1 MKGSVN
7 MKVNKKI
14 MFILGISVFFIGVF
28 GISANYLYSAKDI
41 AYGESNVA
49 DEIDNLYKLSK
60 SDIETTKISK
70 AVPTSWSTDN
80 IEIEKDGTYYLKITA
95 QTKNFISFMIRL
107 VRDGESIPIDG
118 VTKNADTTYSM
129 IISAQAIIDVK
140 EGDRISYMTASNSTF
155 NIDLYIT
162 QGYLH

>member
-1 MKGSVN
+1 
-7 MKVNKKI
+7 MKVNKKV

-49 DEIDNLYKLSK
+49 DELNKLYEESSK
-60 SDIETTKISK
+60 SNITTTKIAK
-70 AVPTSWSTDN
+70 AVPTSWSNDD
-80 IEIEKDGTYYLKITA
+80 IKIEKDGTYYLKITA

-118 VTKNADTTYSM
+118 VTKNADTIYSM

-140 EGDRISYMTASNSTF
+140 KGDIISYMTASNSTF